1 MFQKQIC
8 VLASASFLLFNSVFA
23 EDVVPVLAPINT
35 VNSESGGGQ
44 NALPTTQSNS
54 SVNTDSQ
61 SETSPSPTFS
71 ERVQIFRPETDP
83 VFTLDGRVV
92 L

>member
-8 VLASASFLLFNSVFA
+8 VLVSASFLLLNSVSA
-23 EDVVPVLAPINT
+23 DDVVPTSAPIIT
-35 VNSESGGGQ
+35 LNSESGEGQ

-54 SVNTDSQ
+54 SVNTNSQ
-61 SETSPSPTFS
+61 LETSPSPTFS